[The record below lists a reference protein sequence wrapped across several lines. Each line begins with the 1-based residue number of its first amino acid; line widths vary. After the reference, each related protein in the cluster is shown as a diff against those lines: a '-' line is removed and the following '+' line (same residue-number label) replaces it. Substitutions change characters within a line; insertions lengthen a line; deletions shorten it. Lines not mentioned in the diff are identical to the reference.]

1 MCIIVFGNKY
11 NRNSADV
18 VSKQADTSALFLLI
32 RYKSTVKLYKIY
44 VSNLC
49 DLPKKISRLDSLF

>member
-1 MCIIVFGNKY
+1 MYNK
-11 NRNSADV
+11 NSADV
-18 VSKQADTSALFLLI
+18 VSKQANTSALFLLI

-49 DLPKKISRLDSLF
+49 DLPKKNK